1 MREEDTEGCTG
12 CDSTDR
18 KHAGQLIHGC
28 REWVPVVGLG
38 SRGVIADGSDENVYF
53 SHGCIL
59 RAYNSAGNIVD
70 IQ

>member
-1 MREEDTEGCTG
+1 MGYVRVRCVIIWLDAEKEKGKG
-12 CDSTDR
+12 
-18 KHAGQLIHGC
+18 K
-28 REWVPVVGLG
+28 W
-38 SRGVIADGSDENVYF
+38 GVIADGSDENVYF